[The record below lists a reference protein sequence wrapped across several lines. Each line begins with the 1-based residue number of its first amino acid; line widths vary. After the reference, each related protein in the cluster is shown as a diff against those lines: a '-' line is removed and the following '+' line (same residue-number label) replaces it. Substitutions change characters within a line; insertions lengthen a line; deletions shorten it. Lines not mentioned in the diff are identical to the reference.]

1 MAAPKIIK
9 VKESNAELKAFLKKS
24 SNLIVPRL
32 RMLIELKNHEETGI
46 SKRDLSVLVGVN
58 HNSIQTWRTMY
69 EQGGLT
75 YLCSHRKTGFRPSVF
90 TKDEHNAIEA
100 KLKDPMNGLRGY
112 TELLNWIEQE
122 FGKGVKYNTL
132 LKYCIRKFGS
142 RVKVARKSHVNK
154 DDQVVE
160 AFKKTLHKSV
170 GKP

>member
-1 MAAPKIIK
+1 MASAKIIK
-9 VKESNAELKAFLKKS
+9 VKESDKELKAVLKKAS
-24 SNLIVPRL
+24 TLILPRL
-32 RMLIELKNHEETGI
+32 RMLIELKNHEESGI
-46 SKRDLSVLVGVN
+46 SKRDLATLIGVN

-75 YLCSHRKTGFRPSVF
+75 YLRSHRKTGFRPSVF

-112 TELLNWIEQE
+112 TELLTWIEQE

-132 LKYCIRKFGS
+132 LKYCIRRFGS
-142 RVKVARKSHVNK
+142 SVKVARKSHVNK
-154 DDQVVE
+154 DEQAVE
-160 AFKKTLHKSV
+160 AFKKTSHKSV

>member
-32 RMLIELKNHEETGI
+32 RMLIELKNHEESGI
-46 SKRDLSVLVGVN
+46 SKRDLATLIGVN

-112 TELLNWIEQE
+112 TELLTWIEQE

-154 DDQVVE
+154 DDQAAE
-160 AFKKTLHKSV
+160 AFKKTLHKFV

>member
-9 VKESNAELKAFLKKS
+9 VKESGKELNMLLKKS
-24 SNLIVPRL
+24 STLIVPRL
-32 RMLIELKNHEETGI
+32 RMLLELKKHEETGI

-69 EQGGLT
+69 EHGGLT

-122 FGKGVKYNTL
+122 FGKDVKYNTL

-154 DDQVVE
+154 DDQSVE